1 MCLFILFAVNNVRLL
16 SPISEVK
23 DLIDARNFK
32 ILLVEDIGAGHIEV
46 GQGEVE
52 AGVGGGVDLA
62 VLVTVVLRGVVPL
75 RDGVWQRFSRPLFRG
90 QLPYV
95 RR

>member
-1 MCLFILFAVNNVRLL
+1 MCFFILFAINNVRLL

-32 ILLVEDIGAGHIEV
+32 ILLVEDISVGHIEV
-46 GQGEVE
+46 GQGGVE

-75 RDGVWQRFSRPLFRG
+75 RDGVWQRFPRPLFRCE
-90 QLPYV
+90 LPYV
-95 RR
+95 GR